1 MSMSMSNNSSR
12 TSDATS
18 DDTTVDHHEGP
29 ISQTMDRH
37 GHLYI
42 QFNETL
48 GPYERVPLTN
58 KANVY
63 IILFFHSWIPNTENI
78 KIVFVLWLI
87 LIMTMGIMGYLL
99 R

>member
-1 MSMSMSNNSSR
+1 MDIYIFFDLARFNNDSWSTEESENDMMSMSMSNNSSR

-63 IILFFHSWIPNTENI
+63 IILFFHS
-78 KIVFVLWLI
+78 
-87 LIMTMGIMGYLL
+87 
-99 R
+99 